1 MSPAVAILI
10 VLLCSIAFG
19 AAMVIGAQ
27 ALMRRFG
34 RRGVFAG
41 WLVATMVLAGVM
53 AGWFVLEMWR
63 VGPLWGAFLTPF
75 LFQAITLGV
84 VATYV
89 ARSRASRGRQRV
101 IALLLY
107 LAALVPAGFLAILP
121 DRLYYNSFPTFPPP
135 SSRDR

>member
-1 MSPAVAILI
+1 MSPASAILI
-10 VLLCSIAFG
+10 VLACSVAFG
-19 AAMVIGAQ
+19 AAMVAGAQ
-27 ALMRRFG
+27 ALMRHYG

-41 WLVATMVLAGVM
+41 WLATTTALTGAMG
-53 AGWFVLEMWR
+53 GWFVLEMWR

-84 VATYV
+84 IATYV
-89 ARSRASRGRQRV
+89 ARSKASRRRQLV

-107 LAALVPAGFLAILP
+107 LASLVPAGFLSILP

-135 SSRDR
+135 SADR